1 MSKNSILK
9 KLALIAAG
17 AMILPAFAAADIKM
31 GIILGFTGP
40 IESLTPDMAIP
51 QNWPSKKLRTQV
63 NY

>member
-1 MSKNSILK
+1 MSKDSILK

-40 IESLTPDMAIP
+40 IESLTPDMGNSEIGRA
-51 QNWPSKKLRTQV
+51 SCRERV
-63 NY
+63 